1 MRGTHWVTRLRSV
14 CKWFC
19 SVFSLNINSV
29 VVSLRRWFN
38 YRAWMLRPV
47 AAPSTTYTISCLS
60 RPTRSAARRKSSKLY
75 AAYCSPI
82 RSLNLLCS
90 WWLMLDT
97 AMSVVCI
104 RLTWQSQWMC
114 STQKSWSHESLWVF
128 PALLYLCQVFVSLH
142 VVKR

>member
-1 MRGTHWVTRLRSV
+1 MMRGTHWVTRLRSV

-82 RSLNLLCS
+82 RSLNLLLQLVANAGHSDVRCLHSPNMTVSVNVLYAEKLKS
-90 WWLMLDT
+90 WVT
-97 AMSVVCI
+97 VSFSGFAVSVSSI
-104 RLTWQSQWMC
+104 RL
-114 STQKSWSHESLWVF
+114 ST
-128 PALLYLCQVFVSLH
+128 
-142 VVKR
+142 RR